1 MKYFFKSL
9 LYHKISGKYLF
20 LFVFLLLFFNLNIY
34 AKSQN
39 IQRIVSLAP
48 HITEIIFRLG
58 AENLLVGRT
67 TYCNYPKSAESI
79 ATVGAYLNID
89 YEKIIFLNPDL
100 IFQFPNQQ
108 NRMKLEQLGLQ
119 VEEIPNE
126 SIEDILTSIEKVG
139 RILNKVSQAKKVIS
153 GIQDTMDMVSSV
165 KFSSPLSAMLIV
177 GRQLGSV
184 EKLHIA
190 GKNTYLNQ
198 IWELCGGV
206 NAFEEVPLRYFS
218 VNREDLFKR
227 SIDVIIEFH
236 PDWDL
241 GDKQLKNEQ
250 KVWQVLDQIPAV
262 KEGNIFIFQDDFYLI
277 PGPRITKIA
286 LNFSK
291 IVGQLAHD

>member
-1 MKYFFKSL
+1 MKYFFKSR
-9 LYHKISGKYLF
+9 LYNKIYGKYLF
-20 LFVFLLLFFNLNIY
+20 LFILLFFNLNIY
-34 AKSQN
+34 AISQN
-39 IQRIVSLAP
+39 IQRIISLAP

-58 AENLLVGRT
+58 AQDLLVGRT

-89 YEKIIFLNPDL
+89 YEKIIFLNPDI

-119 VEEIPNE
+119 VEDIPNE
-126 SIEDILTSIEKVG
+126 SIEDILTSIEKIG
-139 RILNKVSQAKKVIS
+139 RILNKISQAEELIL
-153 GIQDTMDMVSSV
+153 GIQDTLNKITSV
-165 KFSSPLSAMLIV
+165 QFSSPPSAMLIV
-177 GRQLGSV
+177 GRQQGSV
-184 EKLHIA
+184 EKLHLA
-190 GKNTYLNQ
+190 GKDTYLNQ

-206 NAFEEVPLRYFS
+206 NAFEEVPFRYFS

-241 GDKQLKNEQ
+241 GEQQLKNEQ

-262 KEGNIFIFQDDFYLI
+262 KKGNIFIFQDDFYLI

-286 LNFSK
+286 LIFYK
-291 IVGQLAHD
+291 IVSRLAHD

>member
-1 MKYFFKSL
+1 MKYFFLSPL
-9 LYHKISGKYLF
+9 VNKIYGKYLF
-20 LFVFLLLFFNLNIY
+20 IFVLLFFNLNIY
-34 AKSQN
+34 AISQN
-39 IQRIVSLAP
+39 IQRIISLAP

-58 AENLLVGRT
+58 AQNLLVGRT
-67 TYCNYPKSAESI
+67 TYCNYPKSVESI

-119 VEEIPNE
+119 VEDIPNE
-126 SIEDILTSIEKVG
+126 SIEDILASIEKIG
-139 RILNKVSQAKKVIS
+139 RILNKISQAEELIS
-153 GIQDTMDMVSSV
+153 GIQDTLNKISSLQ
-165 KFSSPLSAMLIV
+165 FSSSPSAILIV
-177 GRQLGSV
+177 GRQQGSV
-184 EKLHIA
+184 ERLHLA

-198 IWELCGGV
+198 IWELCGGI
-206 NAFEEVPLRYFS
+206 NAFEEVPFRYFS

-241 GDKQLKNEQ
+241 GDQQLQSEK
-250 KVWQVLDQIPAV
+250 KMWQVFDQIPAV
-262 KEGNIFIFQDDFYLI
+262 REGNIFIFQDDFYLI

-291 IVGQLAHD
+291 IVRRLAHDKS

>member
-1 MKYFFKSL
+1 MKYFFKSR
-9 LYHKISGKYLF
+9 LYNKIYGKYLF
-20 LFVFLLLFFNLNIY
+20 LFILLFFNLNIY
-34 AKSQN
+34 AISQN
-39 IQRIVSLAP
+39 IQRIISLAP
-48 HITEIIFRLG
+48 HITEIIFRLE
-58 AENLLVGRT
+58 AQDLLVGRT

-89 YEKIIFLNPDL
+89 YEKIIFLNPDI

-119 VEEIPNE
+119 VEDIPNE
-126 SIEDILTSIEKVG
+126 SIEDILTSIEKIG
-139 RILNKVSQAKKVIS
+139 RILNKISQAEELIL
-153 GIQDTMDMVSSV
+153 GIQDTLNKITSV
-165 KFSSPLSAMLIV
+165 QFSSPPSAMLIV
-177 GRQLGSV
+177 GRQQGSV
-184 EKLHIA
+184 EKLHLA
-190 GKNTYLNQ
+190 GKDTYLNQ

-206 NAFEEVPLRYFS
+206 NAFEEVPFRYFS

-241 GDKQLKNEQ
+241 GEQQLKNEQ

-262 KEGNIFIFQDDFYLI
+262 KKGNIFIFQDDFYLI

-286 LNFSK
+286 LIFYK
-291 IVGQLAHD
+291 IVSRLAHD